1 MSNWLETLL
10 LLAEDAAAKKP
21 PETSW
26 MNSPLTLVPLVALA
40 FYVCFI
46 MPNRA
51 ERKKREKLMDATRKN
66 ARIVT
71 RGGIIGTV
79 VENAADSNEITIR
92 VNDSTRIKI
101 VKSAVDYVIPEK
113 SEESSGSKSSGSK

>member
-1 MSNWLETLL
+1 M
-10 LLAEDAAAKKP
+10 LLADEAAAKKP
-21 PETSW
+21 PTSSW
-26 MNSPLTLVPLVALA
+26 TDSLPLFAMIAAV
-40 FYVCFI
+40 FYICFI

-51 ERKKREKLMDATRKN
+51 ERKKREKLMDTVRKN

-101 VKSAVDYVIPEK
+101 VKSAVEYVIPEK
-113 SEESSGSKSSGSK
+113 SEESSGSK